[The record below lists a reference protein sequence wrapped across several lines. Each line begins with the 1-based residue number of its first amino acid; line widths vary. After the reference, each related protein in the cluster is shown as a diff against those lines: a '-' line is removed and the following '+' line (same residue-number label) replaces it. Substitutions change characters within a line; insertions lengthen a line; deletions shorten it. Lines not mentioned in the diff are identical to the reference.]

1 MDIYKGA
8 PKIGHTELFAMFRHR
23 RLVKPGLF
31 PVSME
36 LNTSMDATW

>member
-1 MDIYKGA
+1 
-8 PKIGHTELFAMFRHR
+8 MFRHR

-36 LNTSMDATW
+36 LNTSMDATWKTTTTTMTTGVGYLR